1 MSYERTVE
9 QYENYIELLEN
20 WEEYTDEND
29 KNLYENILDFWVNN
43 YDNEYQCDLYV
54 YVDRIERDENKKI
67 TFRTECFENV
77 GGNSHLDDDHF
88 RFMKTGGTGHST
100 IIDEIPDFV
109 IAFKETFPDKKV
121 PDTNEYGDEMNES
134 EQAEYIRL
142 SYPEQF
148 HSFENECLRE
158 SDTVREW
165 INLLIDEEKE
175 EMIYQLAETIRAE
188 ESVQFIENI
197 RMFNARQNWVNAKP
211 FSNTDYFSGV
221 QQYRIAA
228 ECNGYVLGVTEK
240 GNCAVWS
247 GSYSKNGELREV
259 SGGSYFTGVEFGAS
273 PEKCFE
279 SAFALFAERASG
291 GKVADK
297 EETRA
302 ETLAELRENTDYDER
317 FEKELKKA
325 MLPKR
330 DDVDLQKEIEVMVSR
345 FFLNDAKEVYSDNHE
360 WRIASG
366 GNGFVGEIYYDN
378 KPACQI
384 EDTISG
390 YKVTPTYAEV
400 QYVANYTA
408 NALKN
413 LDFEVELN
421 FKYDDDELDLTQQDE
436 HRGR

>member
-77 GGNSHLDDDHF
+77 GGNSYLDDDHF

-165 INLLIDEEKE
+165 INSLIDEEKE

-211 FSNTDYFSGV
+211 FPNKVGFEGLSSYKIV
-221 QQYRIAA
+221 A
-228 ECNGYVLGVTEK
+228 ECNGVVLGVTAK
-240 GNCAVWS
+240 GDCAVWD
-247 GSYSKNGELREV
+247 GEYHANGELRGV
-259 SGGSYFTGVEFGAS
+259 SNGRYFTGAGYGDNPKDLFAN
-273 PEKCFE
+273 
-279 SAFALFAERASG
+279 AFACFNLSSG
-291 GKVADK
+291 
-297 EETRA
+297 
-302 ETLAELRENTDYDER
+302 TLNS
-317 FEKELKKA
+317 
-325 MLPKR
+325 
-330 DDVDLQKEIEVMVSR
+330 I
-345 FFLNDAKEVYSDNHE
+345 
-360 WRIASG
+360 
-366 GNGFVGEIYYDN
+366 
-378 KPACQI
+378 
-384 EDTISG
+384 
-390 YKVTPTYAEV
+390 
-400 QYVANYTA
+400 
-408 NALKN
+408 
-413 LDFEVELN
+413 
-421 FKYDDDELDLTQQDE
+421 
-436 HRGR
+436 

>member
-29 KNLYENILDFWVNN
+29 KNLYDNILDFWVNN

-77 GGNSHLDDDHF
+77 GGNSYLDDDHF

-148 HSFENECLRE
+148 YSFENECLRE

-165 INLLIDEEKE
+165 INSLIDEEKE

-197 RMFNARQNWVNAKP
+197 
-211 FSNTDYFSGV
+211 
-221 QQYRIAA
+221 
-228 ECNGYVLGVTEK
+228 TEK
-240 GNCAVWS
+240 DLLDNLENITNS
-247 GSYSKNGELREV
+247 GDFISNVNGTNLYWHYNQMNSRNDAESICVSYMFGDCTTWIDLADECPN
-259 SGGSYFTGVEFGAS
+259 VEQ
-273 PEKCFE
+273 
-279 SAFALFAERASG
+279 AERA
-291 GKVADK
+291 
-297 EETRA
+297 EQ
-302 ETLAELRENTDYDER
+302 LRNDCFYGENE
-317 FEKELKKA
+317 
-325 MLPKR
+325 
-330 DDVDLQKEIEVMVSR
+330 Q
-345 FFLNDAKEVYSDNHE
+345 
-360 WRIASG
+360 
-366 GNGFVGEIYYDN
+366 
-378 KPACQI
+378 
-384 EDTISG
+384 
-390 YKVTPTYAEV
+390 
-400 QYVANYTA
+400 
-408 NALKN
+408 
-413 LDFEVELN
+413 
-421 FKYDDDELDLTQQDE
+421 
-436 HRGR
+436 RGRS